1 MKKISSKKFSLAD
14 LQQQLSRAEMKKIK
28 AGGDAGLNTC
38 APAGEKCPNPDATP
52 DGCCGS
58 CKPNSMGIKL
68 CY

>member
-1 MKKISSKKFSLAD
+1 MSSKKFSLAD